1 MRLTAR
7 MLTAAFASTVLL
19 AGLPVAFADGA
30 VTFELSI
37 KENRFQ
43 PAEIK
48 APSGKPIT
56 LKIKNQ
62 DQTPEEFESTELK
75 VEKIVAGQSEI
86 TVRMRP
92 LKPGRYPFFGEYHQE
107 TAKGVLIVE

>member
-1 MRLTAR
+1 MRLTTHL
-7 MLTAAFASTVLL
+7 LTPAFVGVVLL
-19 AGLPVAFADGA
+19 AAPAVAVAEDA
-30 VTFELSI
+30 VTLELSI

-48 APSGKPIT
+48 APSGKPII

-62 DQTPEEFESTELK
+62 DQTPEEFESTALR

-86 TVRMRP
+86 TVRIKP

-107 TAKGVLIVE
+107 SANGVLIVE